1 MCITVWALIASK
13 EEQHNSISKIIMRL
27 KTNLKNILHFGA
39 RICLVVSFLTLT
51 YISVVRYL
59 GKRTNYHVSFED
71 EKNILYLDDQFF
83 FFTHPGILNL
93 TFPCTTTLGGTSPGK
108 PCVFPIIERD
118 DYDDK
123 CMYYNSAQLSCFT
136 NIGENNEYKGDS
148 FDWGYCPKNCNG
160 EVPGPTS
167 HWNLAKSSYSNIWT
181 SFFYDF

>member
-1 MCITVWALIASK
+1 MSLLKMRRLYYTLLYQFANDYAFDIDGEVKTLEFGNETIKNVIEMVLN
-13 EEQHNSISKIIMRL
+13 NSW
-27 KTNLKNILHFGA
+27 N
-39 RICLVVSFLTLT
+39 
-51 YISVVRYL
+51 
-59 GKRTNYHVSFED
+59 
-71 EKNILYLDDQFF
+71 LDDQFF

-167 HWNLAKSSYSNIWT
+167 HWNLAKSSYSNIWI